1 MAYEA
6 FLLGLLL
13 LASPPL
19 ASSTTVSSKSIH
31 NCSGEAFPA
40 PLGYEP
46 YFPSYLPQ
54 LGGAAGWEEWTFV
67 LPDQNNQSMFHFRWT
82 RGNPAANASDPRAG
96 TFSVF
101 YEKTG
106 FRADVKSTFKSSV
119 AGDALLS
126 VSIGKNR
133 LSFDGTWGPF
143 GLWNATV
150 DIEGLKVDAL
160 IDP

>member
-1 MAYEA
+1 MSYQV

-13 LASPPL
+13 LASPLL
-19 ASSTTVSSKSIH
+19 ASSKAVSSKSIH

-46 YFPSYLPQ
+46 YFPSYVPQ

-82 RGNPAANASDPRAG
+82 RGDPAVSTSNPRTG
-96 TFSVF
+96 IFSVF

-106 FRADVKSTFKSSV
+106 FRADVKSSFGSSV
-119 AGDALLS
+119 VGDSLLS

-133 LSFDGTWGPF
+133 LSCDGTRRWISRASRWM
-143 GLWNATV
+143 LSSIREW
-150 DIEGLKVDAL
+150 
-160 IDP
+160 